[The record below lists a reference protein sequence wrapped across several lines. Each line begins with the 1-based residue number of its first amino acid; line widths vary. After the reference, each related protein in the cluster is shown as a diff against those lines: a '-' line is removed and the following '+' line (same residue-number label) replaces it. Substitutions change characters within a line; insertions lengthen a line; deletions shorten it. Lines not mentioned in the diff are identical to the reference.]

1 MPIAFRRNALRDIG
15 NIMREMSY
23 GYRGNIG
30 TSTTDEDSYRV
41 GQWQSSDQQYVL
53 GQRDTPGNFTLGRVR
68 VASAIRSIV
77 TNQRHTYYVAFW
89 WDVDPRAAGYIAE
102 NAVVVL
108 LENIQ
113 NGAGTTARDLYIA
126 YVPGSGSYPSASA
139 HWLATFSG
147 IGQGAE
153 APAGTGDYT
162 LPEDLEFTPAE
173 STNGTTGE
181 FLGIV
186 RPASAIL
193 ESLPARARAYAAL
206 TVTRPRANSEDSVL
220 WAVENG
226 TWTARYRQQTAALQ
240 AIAALNVTGQ
250 SLADSAR
257 ESYRVWLRMQW
268 RRPVDTGEAERIS
281 RIEQHRRQSAT
292 RFATFRSAKPQLD
305 VEVIPTLPFLPHGLA
320 SSRRWGI
327 EIESG
332 GARGIEAPSGG
343 WVRKGDGSLRS
354 AWAGYTEVQNFE
366 PYDREEQIDISWYD
380 CQDYPRHMPHQQYY
394 DEDRREYAYRVN
406 PEYLAVADC
415 QNCGQRTRTVRVEPQ
430 TITHQAQRDDCAEF
444 VSPILVSMHSNG
456 LYELLEQIK
465 VQPQNDSAGVHVHVE
480 ARDLNDA
487 QLATLIYGY
496 DMLEPMIEKSYRRNR
511 RDYCARREPDEVLRA
526 ARAVKNKTG
535 ESLRGGNRYVT
546 VNTNSLSR
554 HGTVE
559 FRAMGPVYDYDHL
572 IRWAMFCR
580 EMVNSVAAGATQKDF
595 GRVKKWEDV
604 LSIFTRYGKEF
615 VRAALYEMTGE
626 VSEAARLSKDT
637 RALTTEA
644 VNTDLAS
651 AIANLSDV
659 LTAAAR
665 ESRTASANIRG
676 FGQAVGSL
684 GVDHAAIVANMQ
696 ARLVEADNLLVTV

>member
-1 MPIAFRRNALRDIG
+1 MPITFRRNALRDIG

-23 GYRGNIG
+23 GYRGDIG
-30 TSTTDEDSYRV
+30 TSTSDEDSYRV
-41 GQWQSSDQQYVL
+41 GQWQTSDQQYIL

-68 VASAIRSIV
+68 VASAIRSIL
-77 TNQRHTYYVAFW
+77 TNQRLTYFVGFW
-89 WDVDPRAAGYIAE
+89 WDVDPRTAGYATDG
-102 NAVVVL
+102 AVIVHL
-108 LENIQ
+108 DNIQ
-113 NGAGTTARDLYIA
+113 NGAGTTARDLYIG
-126 YVPGSGSYPSASA
+126 YVPNSAAYPSTRA

-147 IGQGAE
+147 IGLGAD
-153 APAGTGDYT
+153 APAGAGDYT
-162 LPEDLEFTPAE
+162 LPDDLEFTPAE
-173 STNGTTGE
+173 TTNGTTGE

-186 RPASAIL
+186 RPTSAIL
-193 ESLPARARAYAAL
+193 ESLPARARAYAGL
-206 TVTRPRANSEDSVL
+206 TVTRPRLNNEDSVL

-226 TWTARYRQQTAALQ
+226 VWTARYRQQTAAMQ

-250 SLADSAR
+250 GLADSAR
-257 ESYRVWLRMQW
+257 ESYRVWLRM
-268 RRPVDTGEAERIS
+268 
-281 RIEQHRRQSAT
+281 EQHRRQSAS

-332 GARGIEAPSGG
+332 GARGIEAPAGG
-343 WVRKGDGSLRS
+343 WVRKTDGSLRS
-354 AWAGYTEVQNFE
+354 AWSGYVEVQNFE

-394 DEDRREYAYRVN
+394 DEARREYAYRVN

-430 TITHQAQRDDCAEF
+430 TITHSAQRDDCAEF

-456 LYELLEQIK
+456 LHELLEQIK

-644 VNTDLAS
+644 VNADLAS
-651 AIANLSDV
+651 AMANLSDV

-665 ESRTASANIRG
+665 ESRTSAANIRG

-696 ARLVEADNLLVTV
+696 ARLVESDNLLVTV